1 MVYVPNNVGLF
12 RFSLV
17 ISAVAAAAA
26 HIFSS
31 PSGSALGQYW
41 FNVEVIVYA
50 VLAVTFMLGLKR
62 WYILAVAFSAFN
74 LALFLLAG
82 VIAIPGVTTA
92 PLAAN
97 LNFSGYDISRL
108 ASVATYIYII
118 LAGLVLMLYDKGSKL
133 EKLY

>member
-1 MVYVPNNVGLF
+1 MPNKIALF
-12 RFSLV
+12 RLSLA
-17 ISAVAAAAA
+17 IFAVMAAAA

-31 PSGSALGQYW
+31 PSNSMLGQFW
-41 FNVEVIVYA
+41 FNVEVVVYT
-50 VLAVTFMLGLKR
+50 VLAVAFILGLRR

-74 LALFLLAG
+74 MGLFLLAG
-82 VIAIPGVTTA
+82 FAAIPGITTA

-97 LNFSGYDISRL
+97 LNFFHYDISRL
-108 ASVATYIYII
+108 ASVVTYVYII